1 MKKIATVLTLLGA
14 TALVSAC
21 SDDSARKQ
29 IDAANMNA
37 RDAAQRADQA
47 ARSAQE
53 AAAAAK
59 AAQAAAEAAAE
70 KTGNMTSSG
79 MRK

>member
-1 MKKIATVLTLLGA
+1 MKKIATVLALVGA

-21 SDDSARKQ
+21 SDDSSRKQ
-29 IDAANMNA
+29 IDMANMNA

-47 ARSAQE
+47 AQSAKE
-53 AAAAAK
+53 AAK
-59 AAQAAAEAAAE
+59 AAEQASAAAQAAEE
-70 KTGNMTSSG
+70 KVNSMNSSG